1 MAKLE
6 GLDELLSTLSALGG
20 DVKASAKK
28 GLHRGAKKIQK
39 NAKLL
44 CPTGETGQLKNSIK
58 TSAEET
64 SDGVIAKI
72 YTNNEYASYVEF
84 GTGVRGASSHI
95 DRPEGIHYNSKWMGQ
110 RAQPYMSP
118 AYLHAKNTGEV
129 ENEVI
134 NSIQQDIRKMES
146 GK

>member
-6 GLDELLSTLSALGG
+6 GLEEVLATLSALGG
-20 DVKASAKK
+20 KVKASTKK

-44 CPTGETGQLKNSIK
+44 CPTDTGQLKISIK

-64 SDGVIAKI
+64 EDGTIAKV
-72 YTNNEYASYVEF
+72 YTNSDHAAYVEF

-95 DRPEGIHYNSKWMGQ
+95 DRPEGIHYNSRYMGQ
-110 RAQPYMSP
+110 KAQPYMSP
-118 AYLHAKNTGEV
+118 AYLHAKNTNEV

-134 NSIQQDIRKMES
+134 NSIQQDIRKLES

>member
-6 GLDELLSTLSALGG
+6 GLEDVLATLSALGG
-20 DVKASAKK
+20 EVKASTKK

-44 CPTGETGQLKNSIK
+44 CPTDTGQLKNSIK

-64 SDGVIAKI
+64 EDGAIAKV
-72 YTNNEYASYVEF
+72 YTNSDHAAYVEF

-95 DRPEGIHYNSKWMGQ
+95 DRPEGIHYNSRYMGQ
-110 RAQPYMSP
+110 KAQPYMSP
-118 AYLHAKNTGEV
+118 AYLHAKNTNEV
-129 ENEVI
+129 ENEI
-134 NSIQQDIRKMES
+134 IDSIQQDIRKLES